1 MDRVL
6 EGPVVQSIPASKA
19 GTKSLGKVW
28 SPEEE
33 PGTWEQGG
41 KGRDSQ
47 ETGGS
52 SWGRTSII

>member
-41 KGRDSQ
+41 QGEGLSGDWR
-47 ETGGS
+47 
-52 SWGRTSII
+52 